1 MSDVKGLFF
10 TKMEGAGND
19 YVYIDALGSPTSTD
33 VEAVNIPELA
43 REISD
48 RHYGVGGDGLI
59 VIQPSDNADFRMRMF
74 NADGSEAQMCGNGS
88 RCVAKYVHD
97 KGFTDKTQFTLETLA
112 GIKTLTVHLVNG
124 VTDEVTVDMGT
135 ATLKCGEIPAAG
147 DSEDV
152 MIDHIIKVDDQT
164 FEVTGVGMG
173 NPHGVLFVDEIT
185 DRHIHHYGKM
195 LEIADI
201 WPQKANIEFIEVK
214 DRNHIN
220 MRVWERGS
228 GETLACGTGACASVV
243 AAVTKGLTD
252 TEVDVKLLGGTLH
265 ISYDPETG
273 RVKMRGPARFVAEGN
288 YFGK

>member
-1 MSDVKGLFF
+1 MSDTKGLFF

-19 YVYIDALGSPTSTD
+19 YVYIDALGSPTSVD
-33 VEAVNIPELA
+33 VEAVNLPELA
-43 REISD
+43 IKISN
-48 RHYGVGGDGLI
+48 RHFGVGGDGLI
-59 VIQPSDNADFRMRMF
+59 IILPSHNADFRMRMF

-97 KGFTDKTQFTLETLA
+97 KGFTDKTTFTLETLA
-112 GIKTLTVHLVNG
+112 GIKTLTVHLING
-124 VTDEVTVDMGT
+124 VTDEVTVDMGK
-135 ATLKCGEIPAAG
+135 ATLKRGEIPATG
-147 DSEDV
+147 DAAEMMVDKLVKIED
-152 MIDHIIKVDDQT
+152 KN
-164 FEVTGVGMG
+164 FEVTAVGMG
-173 NPHGVLFVDEIT
+173 NPHGVIFVDEIT

-195 LEIADI
+195 LETADI
-201 WPQKANIEFIEVK
+201 WPQKANIEFVEVV

-265 ISYDPETG
+265 INYDPETHN
-273 RVKMRGPARFVAEGN
+273 VKMRGPARFVAEGN
-288 YFGK
+288 YFVN